1 MNISIT
7 LQLAQSGT
15 LELLARPEADDDK
28 KHGQGEEET
37 RSLFHITCQLVDM
50 IAASVQ
56 AHKSFT
62 TVGSIL
68 LTRHLPDLY
77 AALLQLAYGPSPTT
91 ASSSSSSSSTNMPSN
106 PSQILFAAKQPV
118 GLTRAERDKCARMFM
133 WLFERQVW
141 MK

>member
-1 MNISIT
+1 
-7 LQLAQSGT
+7 
-15 LELLARPEADDDK
+15 
-28 KHGQGEEET
+28 
-37 RSLFHITCQLVDM
+37 M

-91 ASSSSSSSSTNMPSN
+91 ASSSSSPSTTMPTN
-106 PSQILFAAKQPV
+106 PSQILLAAKQQPV

-133 WLFERQVW
+133 WLFERQVNE
-141 MK
+141 

>member
-1 MNISIT
+1 
-7 LQLAQSGT
+7 
-15 LELLARPEADDDK
+15 
-28 KHGQGEEET
+28 
-37 RSLFHITCQLVDM
+37 M

-77 AALLQLAYGPSPTT
+77 AALLQLAYGPSPT
-91 ASSSSSSSSTNMPSN
+91 AASPSSSSPSTTMPTN
-106 PSQILFAAKQPV
+106 PSQILLATKQQPA

-133 WLFERQVW
+133 WLFERQVNECINGPLTRVLTP
-141 MK
+141 